1 MLNIIIYLISLLQI
15 DSIHY
20 NLNKKIDSIIEF
32 SIKEKA
38 FPGAQIIVLKD
49 GEKFLIASKWN
60 PKSPELVVT
69 HQVGKAH
76 QQEIEKA
83 LSYDP
88 QTSFTTYES
97 LGNCGSVSLPIT
109 FTLACEQNPGFL
121 QSKSALLGI
130 GSGLSSLMLALNN

>member
-1 MLNIIIYLISLLQI
+1 MEPSIS
-15 DSIHY
+15 
-20 NLNKKIDSIIEF
+20 
-32 SIKEKA
+32 
-38 FPGAQIIVLKD
+38 
-49 GEKFLIASKWN
+49 
-60 PKSPELVVT
+60 ELVIT

-88 QTSFTTYES
+88 QNSFTTYES

-109 FTLACEQNPGFL
+109 YTLACEQNAAFL
-121 QSKSALLGI
+121 KSKSALLGI